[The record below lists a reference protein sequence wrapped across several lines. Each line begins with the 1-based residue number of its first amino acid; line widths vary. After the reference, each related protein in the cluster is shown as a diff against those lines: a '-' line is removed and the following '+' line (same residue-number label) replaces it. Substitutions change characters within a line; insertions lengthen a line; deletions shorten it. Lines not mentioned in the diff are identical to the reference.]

1 LTLGVK
7 VAVHSGVGLTRLV
20 VYAPRRRMD
29 VAFPDQVP
37 LVHLLPTLLRNA
49 GEELADQG
57 QQHEGWLLRRAD
69 GDPLD
74 PAGTFSAQQVR
85 DGDSL
90 YLVPRRMDWPDSD
103 YDDVVDAIAS
113 GARQRGRRWSGGA
126 TRVAGLAVAV
136 VALLAALA
144 EIALSGPPW
153 TVPAAVTAAVAAALL
168 LAGTV
173 LSRALHDASAGAVVA
188 AMAMPFALLGGALLF
203 ARESLDRL
211 GAPHLLAGSALLVL
225 AAALGHLGTAEYG
238 RVFVTGATVGGLGLA
253 GAAVAYTSL
262 SGTGAAA
269 LVVAVALL
277 VSPLLPAIAVRVGQ
291 IPLPQ
296 LPRTAED
303 LVRDDPLPDLA
314 TVRAA
319 TARADETL
327 TGLLSGVALA
337 TVICFAVL
345 ARSGSTAALLL
356 TGVVTLAYPLRA
368 RFHVG
373 VRHRVPMLITGV
385 VGAALLAVLP
395 EMDGAT
401 TRLTVALPVALAV
414 AAIAMTAGLTY
425 ANRLVAP
432 RMGRFADILDVVLTL
447 AVLPLVCSVLGL
459 FGFMRGFGG

>member
-1 LTLGVK
+1 
-7 VAVHSGVGLTRLV
+7 
-20 VYAPRRRMD
+20 MD
-29 VAFPDQVP
+29 VAFPDQVT

-49 GEELADQG
+49 GEELADEG

-69 GDPLD
+69 GEPLD
-74 PAGTFSAQQVR
+74 PAGTFSAQRVR

-90 YLVPRRMDWPDSD
+90 YLVPRRVDWPDSD

-126 TRVAGLAVAV
+126 TRIAGLAVAV
-136 VALLAALA
+136 AALLVALA

-153 TVPAAVTAAVAAALL
+153 TVQAAAAGAVAAALL
-168 LAGTV
+168 LAGTA
-173 LSRALHDASAGAVVA
+173 LSRALHDAAAGAVVA
-188 AMAMPFALLGGALLF
+188 ATAMPFAFLSGVLLF
-203 ARESLDRL
+203 AREPLGRL

-225 AAALGHLGTAEYG
+225 AAVLGHLGTAEYG
-238 RVFVTGATVGGLGLA
+238 RVFVTGATAGMAGLA
-253 GAAVAYTSL
+253 GAAAAFTSL

-269 LVVAVALL
+269 LVTAVALL
-277 VSPLLPAIAVRVGQ
+277 LSPLLPAIAVRVGQ

-296 LPRTAED
+296 LPRTADD
-303 LVRDDPLPDLA
+303 LVRDEPLPDLA

-337 TVICFAVL
+337 TVVCFAALVS
-345 ARSGSTAALLL
+345 SGSVAAALL
-356 TGVVTLAYPLRA
+356 TGVVSLAYPLRA

-373 VRHRVPMLITGV
+373 VRHRLPMQLTGV
-385 VGAALLAVLP
+385 TGAALLALLP

-401 TRLTVALPVALAV
+401 TRLAVGLPVALAV
-414 AAIAMTAGLTY
+414 AAIGMAAGLTY
-425 ANRLVAP
+425 ANRLVSP

-447 AVLPLVCSVLGL
+447 AVVPLVCSVLGL